1 MNPVSDFTKTENI
14 REETCKTVIFLIADY
29 SYVLGFPGGASVKNL
44 PEMQELQVWSLDL
57 GDSLEKEMTTHAST
71 AAWEIPQTEK
81 PGKLQPKGSQESD
94 MTFSN

>member
-44 PEMQELQVWSLDL
+44 PEMQELQ
-57 GDSLEKEMTTHAST
+57 EM
-71 AAWEIPQTEK
+71 WV
-81 PGKLQPKGSQESD
+81 
-94 MTFSN
+94 